1 MAKAKAKKS
10 SNEFA
15 EFKFS
20 GEAFEYTGRV
30 YPAKKKGDPFVYLT
44 LNDVF
49 TIQCHLKETKK
60 GDLFLSFPSW
70 KDSDGE
76 YHQYTYIDKDL
87 NDEMDKLIG
96 VINNALEDIE

>member
-1 MAKAKAKKS
+1 MAKSSKS
-10 SNEFA
+10 KSKNEFA

-20 GEAFEYTGRV
+20 GESFEYTGRV
-30 YPAKKKGDPFVYLT
+30 YPAKKKGYPFVYLT

-60 GDLFLSFPSW
+60 RDLFLSFPSW
-70 KDSDGE
+70 KDSDGN

-87 NDEMDKLIG
+87 NDEMDKLIE

>member
-1 MAKAKAKKS
+1 MAKKKAS
-10 SNEFA
+10 AEFA

-30 YPAKKKGDPFVYLT
+30 YPAKSKKSDPFVYLT

-60 GDLFLSFPSW
+60 GDQFLSFPSW

-76 YHQYTYIDKDL
+76 YHQYTYIDKEL
-87 NDEMDKLIG
+87 NDEMDKLIEK
-96 VINNALEDIE
+96 ISKALEDIE

>member
-1 MAKAKAKKS
+1 MAKSNKSKK
-10 SNEFA
+10 NEFA
-15 EFKFS
+15 EFKLS
-20 GEAFEYTGRV
+20 GEVFEYSGRV

-49 TIQCHLKETKK
+49 TIQAHLKETKK

-76 YHQYTYIDKDL
+76 YHQYTYIDKAL
-87 NDEMDKLIG
+87 NDEMDKL
-96 VINNALEDIE
+96 VVAINDALEDME